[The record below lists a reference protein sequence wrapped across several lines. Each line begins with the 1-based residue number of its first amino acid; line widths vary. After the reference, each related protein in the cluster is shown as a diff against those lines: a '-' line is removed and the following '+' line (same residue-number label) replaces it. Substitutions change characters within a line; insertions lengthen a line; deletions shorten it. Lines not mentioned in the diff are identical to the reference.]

1 MWEPS
6 NETEHH
12 LREALRAEDQ
22 DAYFQILSQMELI
35 LPLSQ
40 DDSHPSG
47 STDTWATWT
56 DNERTHVLS
65 FTSESAMQACLRGN
79 AGPARRVRYDQLA
92 SAWPNED
99 WWLAV
104 NPGLPIEGYLPA
116 WFVAQVAH
124 GDTSVPE
131 ENTGGEYA
139 DSSPED
145 FYGQPPAPSD
155 GTAYEQAARSQGY
168 PTDQQRGSFM
178 PPAPDVPDVPSSPRR
193 PERGGGLAGAFG
205 KRSSAPNP
213 ADAAAPVGPSQTPVS
228 SGTTEGGLPQ
238 RAPGANYHLGGEV
251 PPPAEETANYDRS
264 GYSSDTYPTVEDN
277 YHSEAGEF
285 ASGYEDDSRYQPTDT
300 GFDAYGHADQGAYGG
315 GGYESPGSYR
325 DTPGYESP
333 TYDRP
338 SYERPPAPAEVTSHA
353 GENLT
358 ELSEEDAEATL
369 AHAAS
374 QGDTAVF
381 LHTLLRTFVYLPV
394 ADVNAVDIRVG
405 DPAFRWASD
414 VVDGHHGITVYTT
427 VERLQSR
434 QGDVPYVR
442 VPFGWL
448 CQHWPGQLYA
458 LYVNPGTEV
467 GANMS
472 GPEIKPLLTWAE
484 AHGLLEFA
492 AELEKRQAAA
502 EAAAREASRR
512 RPPQM
517 WQKVVPH
524 HQVGFFLERGYDRIA
539 GFVHPVADV
548 ERLRTPAQLYLALGL
563 LRGSDNFM
571 PTDADVHVIRWMGYR
586 ADLYQPALGGNNF
599 QDLEAS
605 GGWVIEAP
613 PFRGDGFAA
622 SEDPDSNIP
631 EYKVDSARLPHGA
644 QMIKLSADGA
654 VTHVASYDADTR
666 SWRGE
671 SPSIGSGPAS
681 LDSNPVIPRQSEGDY
696 SSSHLTSREWTGA

>member
-6 NETEHH
+6 NDTEHQ
-12 LREALRAEDQ
+12 LREALRSEDQ
-22 DAYFQILSQMELI
+22 DAYFHILSRMDLI

-40 DDSHPSG
+40 DDSHPQGLS
-47 STDTWATWT
+47 DTWATWT

-79 AGPARRVRYDQLA
+79 AGPARRVSYTQLA
-92 SAWPNED
+92 QAWPNED

-116 WFVAQVAH
+116 WFVAQVAT
-124 GDTSVPE
+124 GNTAIPE
-131 ENTGGEYA
+131 ENEPQPA
-139 DSSPED
+139 EHAP
-145 FYGQPPAPSD
+145 PPAESYSQPEPYRSEP
-155 GTAYEQAARSQGY
+155 YEQPRQH
-168 PTDQQRGSFM
+168 QSFM
-178 PPAPDVPDVPSSPRR
+178 PPAPEVPDIPESPRR
-193 PERGGGLAGAFG
+193 NDGGGGGIAGAFG
-205 KRSSAPNP
+205 QRHSGPTSSPAPS
-213 ADAAAPVGPSQTPVS
+213 GPVS
-228 SGTTEGGLPQ
+228 TGTTGGGLPQ

-251 PPPAEETANYDRS
+251 PPPADEPAGYPSEPSYHPPSQPAQHSAPNSYGRHSAELPIQSDLAPSQSEPQYQNS
-264 GYSSDTYPTVEDN
+264 GW
-277 YHSEAGEF
+277 
-285 ASGYEDDSRYQPTDT
+285 DT
-300 GFDAYGHADQGAYGG
+300 GAF
-315 GGYESPGSYR
+315 E
-325 DTPGYESP
+325 
-333 TYDRP
+333 
-338 SYERPPAPAEVTSHA
+338 PPQKDSAPAA
-353 GENLT
+353 ALT
-358 ELSEEDAEATL
+358 ELDEESAEAKL

-458 LYVNPGTEV
+458 LYVNPGTQV

-484 AHGLLEFA
+484 AHGLLDFA
-492 AELEKRQAAA
+492 AELEHRQAAS

-524 HQVGFFLERGYDRIA
+524 HQVPFFLERGYDRVA
-539 GFVHPVADV
+539 GFIHPVSEV

-571 PTDADVHVIRWMGYR
+571 PTDAEVHVIRWMGYR
-586 ADLYQPALGGNNF
+586 ADLYQPALGGN
-599 QDLEAS
+599 DEYALEAN
-605 GGWVIEAP
+605 GGWVVEAP
-613 PFRGDGFAA
+613 PFRGDGFAP
-622 SEDPDSNIP
+622 SEDPNSHIP

-644 QMIKLSADGA
+644 QMIRLSADGA
-654 VTHVASYDADTR
+654 VGHVATFDADTR
-666 SWRGE
+666 SWSGE
-671 SPSIGSGPAS
+671 TPALGPGPSSQDAQRHH
-681 LDSNPVIPRQSEGDY
+681 DSEF
-696 SSSHLTSREWTGA
+696 SSHLTSREWTGA